1 MTLPVVFRRIARQ
14 EMDESIAWYENE
26 RAGLG
31 LEFAAEIDASLNAI
45 GNNPEQF
52 RQVRGEIRRAVLL
65 RFPFTI
71 HFLIEPDRIVVLAV
85 FHVKRNPQQLEGR

>member
-1 MTLPVVFRRIARQ
+1 MILPVVFRRIAKQ

-31 LEFAAEIDASLNAI
+31 FEFAVEIEESLSAI
-45 GNNPEQF
+45 VNNPKQF
-52 RQVRGEIRRAVLL
+52 RQVRGNIRRAVML

-71 HFLIEPDRIVVLAV
+71 HFLIESDRIVVLAV
-85 FHVKRNPQQLEGR
+85 FHVKRNPKQLEGR

>member
-1 MTLPVVFRRIARQ
+1 MTLPVVFRGIARQ
-14 EMDESIAWYENE
+14 EMDESIAWYETQ

-31 LEFAAEIDASLNAI
+31 LEFAAEIEKCLNTI
-45 GNNPEQF
+45 VTNPQQF

-71 HFLIEPDRIVVLAV
+71 HFVIESDRIVVLAV
-85 FHVKRNPQQLEGR
+85 FHVKRNPQRLEGR

>member
-14 EMDESIAWYENE
+14 KMDESIAWYENE

-31 LEFAAEIDASLNAI
+31 LEFAAEIGESLNAI
-45 GNNPEQF
+45 SNGPEQF

-65 RFPFTI
+65 RFPFTV
-71 HFLIEPDRIVVLAV
+71 HFVIEPDRIVVLAV
-85 FHVKRNPQQLEGR
+85 FHVKRNPQRLEGR

>member
-31 LEFAAEIDASLNAI
+31 LEFAAEIEKSLNTI
-45 GNNPEQF
+45 VVNPEQF
-52 RQVRGEIRRAVLL
+52 RQVRGEIRRSVSL

-71 HFLIEPDRIVVLAV
+71 HFLIESDRIVVLAV
-85 FHVKRNPQQLEGR
+85 FQVKRNPRRLEGR

>member
-31 LEFAAEIDASLNAI
+31 LEFAAEIEKSLNTI
-45 GNNPEQF
+45 VVNPEQF

-71 HFLIEPDRIVVLAV
+71 HFPIESDRIVVLAV
-85 FHVKRNPQQLEGR
+85 FHVKRNPQRLEGR

>member
-14 EMDESIAWYENE
+14 EMDESIAWYENQ

-31 LEFAAEIDASLNAI
+31 LEFAAEVEKSLDTI
-45 GNNPEQF
+45 VTNPQQF

-65 RFPFTI
+65 RFPSTI
-71 HFLIEPDRIVVLAV
+71 HFLIESDRIVVLAI
-85 FHVKRNPQQLEGR
+85 FHVRRNPQRLEGR